1 MSLFL
6 QVVISLWVIIPC
18 VTGIGYVIYLS
29 STKPSDW
36 SCIVK
41 IINRS
46 KALNL
51 FGKVLLNALYLF
63 LCLVI
68 AIVEWLII
76 GMTYHNK
83 N

>member
-6 QVVISLWVIIPC
+6 QIVVSLWVIMPC

-36 SCIVK
+36 SCI
-41 IINRS
+41 INLINRS
-46 KALNL
+46 KLLNL
-51 FGKVLLNALYLF
+51 FGKTFLNVLYIL
-63 LCLVI
+63 LCPVI

-76 GMTYHNK
+76 GMTYHK
-83 N
+83 GR

>member
-1 MSLFL
+1 MNIFL
-6 QVVISLWVIIPC
+6 QIIVSLWVIMPC

-41 IINRS
+41 IIN
-46 KALNL
+46 L
-51 FGKVLLNALYLF
+51 FGKVLLNTLYLF
-63 LCLVI
+63 LCPVI

-76 GMTYHNK
+76 GMTYHK
-83 N
+83 GK